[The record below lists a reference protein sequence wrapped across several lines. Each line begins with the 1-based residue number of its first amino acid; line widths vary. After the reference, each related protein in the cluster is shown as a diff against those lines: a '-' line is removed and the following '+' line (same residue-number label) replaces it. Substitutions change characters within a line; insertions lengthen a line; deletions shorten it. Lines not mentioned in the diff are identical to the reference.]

1 MKHKYHNNRVWVTSI
16 SSIAEFHVTRDLQKI
31 SLYQDDLN
39 KDETLTEAKALKT
52 MKFFPNVGDIV
63 LAKFSIDSKY
73 YRARILEDCYANSE
87 VKVSFLDFGNSS
99 KVTRDSLLP
108 LPERF
113 RIQEPFVV
121 KCAMFGAYS
130 VKDETVELFKRLTT
144 GRSLLLQVMK
154 EDFQK
159 KLLEV
164 DLVREEDDDVKYTSV
179 RDCLVFI
186 GGAVFET
193 NPYAA
198 VPNEKDHQFEIKKLL
213 KPETEHEVF
222 LSHIADICP
231 GKNLHFYVQVVSPDT
246 MQLPLLQERL
256 NSVYG
261 TRRCEELWN
270 LVGVVKAGLIC
281 AVEDVRQGGWFRAQ
295 VLECVRNRMVI
306 VRYVDFGN
314 EELVPEHRLR
324 RLLNDFLELP
334 ALAASVYI
342 PVKVDTSSQ
351 SVMIQTELRTCLLY
365 QEFRMKVRDV
375 SSHGR
380 LTVDLI
386 TLQGIHVSDFIE
398 ILKEDQG

>member
-1 MKHKYHNNRVWVTSI
+1 MNCMI
-16 SSIAEFHVTRDLQKI
+16 SYF
-31 SLYQDDLN
+31 QDT
-39 KDETLTEAKALKT
+39 K
-52 MKFFPNVGDIV
+52 KFSPNVGDIV
-63 LAKFSIDSKY
+63 LAKYSVDSKY
-73 YRARILEDCYANSE
+73 YRARIVEDCYADSQ

-99 KVTRDSLLP
+99 KVTKDSFLP

-130 VKDETVELFKRLTT
+130 VKDETVDLFERLTA

-164 DLVREEDDDVKYTSV
+164 DLVREEDDEVKYTSV

-213 KPETEHEVF
+213 KPESEHEVF
-222 LSHIADICP
+222 LSHIVDICP
-231 GKNLHFYVQVVSPDT
+231 GKNLHFYVQVKLSLIQIFGPVSSQQLGSFTQRSYLQGRVGQSEPKILCLVSCDNLIPLFQVVSPDSL
-246 MQLPLLQERL
+246 QLPLLQDRL

-306 VRYVDFGN
+306 VR
-314 EELVPEHRLR
+314 
-324 RLLNDFLELP
+324 
-334 ALAASVYI
+334 
-342 PVKVDTSSQ
+342 
-351 SVMIQTELRTCLLY
+351 
-365 QEFRMKVRDV
+365 
-375 SSHGR
+375 
-380 LTVDLI
+380 
-386 TLQGIHVSDFIE
+386 
-398 ILKEDQG
+398 

>member
-1 MKHKYHNNRVWVTSI
+1 MKHKLHGTRVRVTYVTSI
-16 SSIAEFHVTRDLQKI
+16 TEFYVTRDIQKI
-31 SLYQDDLN
+31 FQYQDELN
-39 KDETLTEAKALKT
+39 KDETLQESKALKT
-52 MKFFPNVGDIV
+52 NKKFFPDVGNIV
-63 LAKFSIDSKY
+63 LAKFPSDNKY
-73 YRARILEDCYANSE
+73 YRAKIIESCGQE
-87 VKVSFLDFGNSS
+87 VKVLFLDFGNSS
-99 KVTRDSLLP
+99 SVEWSSLLP

-113 RIQEPFVV
+113 RIQEPFAV
-121 KCAMFGAYS
+121 KCAMFGAFS
-130 VKDETVELFKRLTT
+130 AKDETLELFHKLII
-144 GRSLLLQVMK
+144 GSLIMQVMK
-154 EDFQK
+154 EDYQK

-198 VPNEKDHQFEIKKLL
+198 VPNEKDHQYEIKKLL
-213 KPETEHEVF
+213 KPESEHEVF
-222 LSHIADICP
+222 LSHIAAINP
-231 GKNLHFYVQVVSPDT
+231 GKNLHFYVQVVSPDSL
-246 MQLPLLQERL
+246 QLPLLQERL

-270 LVGVVKAGLIC
+270 LVGLVKPGLIC
-281 AVEDVRQGGWFRAQ
+281 AVEDNSQGGWFRAQ

-334 ALAASVYI
+334 ALASSVYI
-342 PVKVDTSSQ
+342 PARVASSSQ
-351 SVMIQTELRTCLLY
+351 CDVIETELRSNLLY
-365 QEFRMKVRDV
+365 QEFRMKVREV

-380 LTVDLI
+380 LSVDLI
-386 TLQGIHVSDFIE
+386 TLHGINVSEFVE
-398 ILKEDQG
+398 ILKQDQSQS